1 MSELTPSSKTDFI
14 LYTTP
19 NGKVNLNVLL
29 LNETIWLTQKSIAE
43 LFGVQRPAITKHLK
57 NIFESGE
64 LVENSVSSIL
74 EHTADDGKNYKTNFY
89 NLDAIISVGYR
100 VNSIQAT
107 QFRIWATQTLK
118 EYIIKGFVMDDERL
132 KQGNAIFGKDYFKEL
147 LGRVRSIRTS
157 ERRIYQQVTDI
168 FRECS
173 IDYNKDATITKK
185 FYAMVQNKFHFAIT
199 GKTSAE
205 IIHKLADSTKTNMG
219 LTTWKNS
226 PEGRV
231 IKTDTIVAKN
241 GYVDDIN
248 GWNFL
253 GKSYKEHLEY
263 ERILMNPSIADA
275 ETLAE
280 VKAFQ
285 AEKIEGAKKNQ
296 GRYQSMLDGV
306 TKADE
311 TLAKHFGKAD
321 YTKEEVLA
329 LKSSDETL
337 NKAASG
343 AKQMYG
349 FGLPSLTEA
358 KKELSK
364 ALKKA
369 TASVNGDNLKTDYRT
384 VVGDNAYD
392 IKDKPGSG
400 DANTGHSEEGEIH
413 GSHVTGI
420 IGAVRNNDK
429 GMNGVANN
437 VKMMAVRS
445 VSDGDEYDK
454 DVALGIRYAVD
465 NGAKV
470 INTSFGK
477 AFSPNKEWVYDAIK
491 YAASKDVLIVNAAG
505 NSGENIDVKK
515 TFPND
520 APDLVNEI
528 ADNFLTIGAMSSSY
542 NESLP
547 ASFSNYGKK
556 NVDIF
561 APGVQIH
568 STFPDNKYKKISG
581 TSMASPA
588 TAGVA
593 ALVRSYYPQL
603 SASQVKHI
611 IMNSGTKID
620 LMVTKPGSKSRVNP
634 KGDLVPFADLSV
646 SGRVVN
652 AYNAVRMADR
662 MVNGRK

>member
-1 MSELTPSSKTDFI
+1 MRVIILQIYLIKRNIMRILKPVFYSAIAITSLVGCSSVSKKVVPTGSNTVVTMSEK
-14 LYTTP
+14 
-19 NGKVNLNVLL
+19 K
-29 LNETIWLTQKSIAE
+29 AE
-43 LFGVQRPAITKHLK
+43 LTTYEKDNWHHLDLATDSIPGMSVDKAYEFLKGKKGVEVVVGVVDSGSDLKHEDLVDVAWINTKEIAG
-57 NIFESGE
+57 NGI
-64 LVENSVSSIL
+64 
-74 EHTADDGKNYKTNFY
+74 DD
-89 NLDAIISVGYR
+89 D
-100 VNSIQAT
+100 
-107 QFRIWATQTLK
+107 
-118 EYIIKGFVMDDERL
+118 
-132 KQGNAIFGKDYFKEL
+132 
-147 LGRVRSIRTS
+147 
-157 ERRIYQQVTDI
+157 
-168 FRECS
+168 
-173 IDYNKDATITKK
+173 
-185 FYAMVQNKFHFAIT
+185 
-199 GKTSAE
+199 
-205 IIHKLADSTKTNMG
+205 
-219 LTTWKNS
+219 
-226 PEGRV
+226 
-231 IKTDTIVAKN
+231 KN

-275 ETLAE
+275 ETLKE
-280 VKAFQ
+280 VKALQ
-285 AEKIEGAKKNQ
+285 ETKVKAAKTNEA
-296 GRYQSMLDGV
+296 RYGQMLAGV
-306 TKADE
+306 TMADDAF
-311 TLAKHFGKAD
+311 AKHFGKAD

-329 LKSSDETL
+329 IKTTDTGL
-337 NKAASG
+337 NQAIAG

-349 FGLPSLTEA
+349 FGLSSLTEA
-358 KKELSK
+358 KEQLSK
-364 ALKKA
+364 LVK
-369 TASVNGDNLKTDYRT
+369 TASDAVSGANLKTDYRT

-392 IKDKPGSG
+392 INDKPGYG
-400 DANTGHSEEGEIH
+400 DANTGHSDKGEIH

-420 IGAVRNNDK
+420 IGATRNNDK
-429 GMNGVANN
+429 GMNGVATN

-505 NSGENIDVKK
+505 NSGENIDVDK

-520 APDLVNEI
+520 APDQLTEI
-528 ADNFLTIGAMSSSY
+528 SDNFLTIGAMSANY
-542 NESLP
+542 NEKLP
-547 ASFSNYGKK
+547 ANFSNYGKV

-568 STFPDNKYKKISG
+568 STFPDNKYQKISG

-620 LMVTKPGSKSRVNP
+620 LMVTKPGSTSRANP
-634 KGDLVPFADLSV
+634 AGDLVPFADLSV
-646 SGRVVN
+646 SGRIVN

>member
-1 MSELTPSSKTDFI
+1 MRVLKPVFFSAIAITALVGCSSVTTVPVPTGGNVAISIPAKKGKLTDFEKD
-14 LYTTP
+14 
-19 NGKVNLNVLL
+19 N
-29 LNETIWLTQKSIAE
+29 WQ
-43 LFGVQRPAITKHLK
+43 HL
-57 NIFESGE
+57 
-64 LVENSVSSIL
+64 
-74 EHTADDGKNYKTNFY
+74 D
-89 NLDAIISVGYR
+89 
-100 VNSIQAT
+100 
-107 QFRIWATQTLK
+107 
-118 EYIIKGFVMDDERL
+118 
-132 KQGNAIFGKDYFKEL
+132 
-147 LGRVRSIRTS
+147 
-157 ERRIYQQVTDI
+157 
-168 FRECS
+168 
-173 IDYNKDATITKK
+173 
-185 FYAMVQNKFHFAIT
+185 
-199 GKTSAE
+199 
-205 IIHKLADSTKTNMG
+205 LA
-219 LTTWKNS
+219 
-226 PEGRV
+226 
-231 IKTDTIVAKN
+231 TDTIPGMSVNKAYEFLKGKKGVEVVVGVVDSGSDLKHEDLVDVAWVNNKEIAGNGIDDDKN

-275 ETLAE
+275 ETLKEVEAFQE
-280 VKAFQ
+280 TKVKA
-285 AEKIEGAKKNQ
+285 AKVNAT
-296 GRYQSMLDGV
+296 RYGQMLSGV
-306 TKADE
+306 TMADGA
-311 TLAKHFGKAD
+311 LAKHFGKAD

-329 LKSSDETL
+329 LKTDDIALSQ
-337 NKAASG
+337 AVAG
-343 AKQMYG
+343 AKQMYS
-349 FGLPSLTEA
+349 FGLSSLSEA
-358 KKELSK
+358 KEQLSK
-364 ALKKA
+364 LVKGAEA
-369 TASVNGDNLKTDYRT
+369 TVNGDNLKTDYRL

-392 IKDKPGSG
+392 INDKPGYG
-400 DANTGHSEEGEIH
+400 DANTGHSDKGEIH

-420 IGAVRNNDK
+420 IGATRNNDI
-429 GMNGVANN
+429 GMNGVATN

-505 NSGENIDVKK
+505 NDGKNIDVEK

-520 APDLVNEI
+520 APDLLTEI
-528 ADNFLTIGAMSSSY
+528 SDNFLTVGAMSANY
-542 NESLP
+542 NEKLP
-547 ASFSNYGKK
+547 AGFSNYGKK
-556 NVDIF
+556 NVDVF

-568 STFPDNKYKKISG
+568 STFPDNKYQKISG

-593 ALVRSYYPQL
+593 ALVRSYYPKL

-620 LMVTKPGSKSRVNP
+620 LMVTKPGSTSRANP
-634 KGDLVPFADLSV
+634 KGELVPFADLSV